1 MPAPALKSFAST
13 DRFLA
18 EIAAPATLRPGYV
31 LLGDEA
37 FLYQR
42 CRQGV
47 LAALA
52 PPETRDFSL
61 HDLDLADTS
70 IFEVLDRAQTPS
82 LMAPFQVLF
91 VRGLKTLYGRGSKK
105 AEFEAVDAYFRSPN
119 PQAVLLF
126 VADHL
131 RIPTDLRRMD
141 FQDKERYD
149 RIRETLGDWC
159 GFVELARVS
168 EDDAIRWVAAS
179 AEARSI
185 RFDADAARELVDA
198 LGADMMMIA
207 SEFEKLSLYVSGRVG
222 GEGTGRITLGDV
234 ETMVLAAK
242 QRSLYELTDAISQ
255 RDRTRAL
262 LLLHGLLNA
271 SDGGEDAAIGHLYM
285 LARTFRQMLIILE
298 KNVRDSRAI
307 WAVLWQGFRMPPF
320 AAEDLIRQARRY
332 KSRRDLTRAL
342 RLVARADLELRS
354 SPANKLLV
362 LERLILAKERALAT
376 EPEPPV
382 GDDAPTPPPTNSR
395 WSCQGPPR
403 TADCTIYADRVIPA
417 LRASRSIASIWLSR
431 AVMFTRTVFSGASAL
446 TRNATAPRIAG
457 SFASWSSVEGSGSAS
472 PSSTIPA
479 MCSVSASTASSR
491 ASSSVLP
498 AVMHPGKSGKLTP

>member
-1 MPAPALKSFAST
+1 MNEPPIVNLSNSPRPSSLKSFASS

-18 EIAAPATLRPGYV
+18 EIASPSTLRPGYV

-47 LAALA
+47 LATLA
-52 PPETRDFSL
+52 PEATRDFSL
-61 HDLDLADTS
+61 GDFDLSETS
-70 IFEVLDRAQTPS
+70 IFEILDRAQTPS

-91 VRGLKTLYGRGSKK
+91 VRNLKQLYGRGSKK
-105 AEFEAVDAYFRSPN
+105 EEFAAIDAYFRSPN
-119 PQAVLLF
+119 PGAVLLF

-131 RIPTDLRRMD
+131 RIPTDLRKMD
-141 FQDKERYD
+141 YQDKERYD

-159 GFVELARVS
+159 GFVELARVD
-168 EDDAIRWVAAS
+168 EGDAIKWVIAG
-179 AEARSI
+179 AEARGI
-185 RFDADAARELVDA
+185 KFEADAARELVDA
-198 LGADMMMIA
+198 LGADMMMVA
-207 SEFEKLSLYVSGRVG
+207 SELDKLCLYVSGR
-222 GEGTGRITLGDV
+222 EPRITLGDV

-255 RDRTRAL
+255 HDRTRAL

-332 KSRRDLTRAL
+332 KSRRELTRAL

-362 LERLILAKERALAT
+362 LERLILALAT
-376 EPEPPV
+376 EPTH
-382 GDDAPTPPPTNSR
+382 PTYTPIH
-395 WSCQGPPR
+395 Q
-403 TADCTIYADRVIPA
+403 
-417 LRASRSIASIWLSR
+417 
-431 AVMFTRTVFSGASAL
+431 
-446 TRNATAPRIAG
+446 
-457 SFASWSSVEGSGSAS
+457 FAME
-472 PSSTIPA
+472 
-479 MCSVSASTASSR
+479 
-491 ASSSVLP
+491 L
-498 AVMHPGKSGKLTP
+498 